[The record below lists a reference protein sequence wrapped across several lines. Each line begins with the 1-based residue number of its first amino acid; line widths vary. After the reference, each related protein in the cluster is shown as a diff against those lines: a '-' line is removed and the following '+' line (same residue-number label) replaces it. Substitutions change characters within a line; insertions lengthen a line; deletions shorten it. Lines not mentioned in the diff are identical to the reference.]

1 MGSGSSVEPG
11 AAAGEAV
18 SPGNQRGTSSVP
30 VSPRTEEALGESPR
44 SVRFKDYGERTFGL
58 NYETF
63 DELKYARAQK
73 LKIIPS
79 RKMDIRE
86 LSHRVHQL
94 SAREELM
101 LTASKLASVPVE
113 EDVLLVVVG
122 LQLQIEIASL
132 QGTAVTNCFIDAV
145 EPEGPHHI
153 MTSVEDWTASRAKT
167 RERDWFDGDL
177 NQSDAQACVD
187 DQHTYH
193 VAKQFAEVEHIFTF
207 VSVVILGVFLIENI
221 LFMVAFRWR
230 YFKLWFFPLDLFVVL
245 LSLTAEIGQLS
256 HHGHYEVPA
265 DAYLA
270 PVTKLGTAASMF
282 YEGMSAWAGL
292 LILARM
298 WRFARIG
305 HAVFL
310 LREAE
315 ERGIRSR
322 DY

>member
-1 MGSGSSVEPG
+1 
-11 AAAGEAV
+11 
-18 SPGNQRGTSSVP
+18 
-30 VSPRTEEALGESPR
+30 
-44 SVRFKDYGERTFGL
+44 
-58 NYETF
+58 
-63 DELKYARAQK
+63 
-73 LKIIPS
+73 
-79 RKMDIRE
+79 MDIRE

-113 EDVLLVVVG
+113 EVSEFGKVFPDLELSSKSCRAGLVRFLFGRYLHYTLLILLGIDVLLVVVG

-153 MTSVEDWTASRAKT
+153 MTSVE
-167 RERDWFDGDL
+167 
-177 NQSDAQACVD
+177 DAQACVD

-315 ERGIRSR
+315 EHKEELAEAVGLESGHGEEHRSEKPTAEVHM
-322 DY
+322 